1 MHWVE
6 PRRWIFKKNYE
17 IFTNNFKY
25 WTAHVCGLITRY
37 TDGGNIGKVI
47 GLDPAGPEFDFND
60 PTTRI
65 SSNSANYVECIH
77 TDNSLG
83 IQAPICQADFFV
95 NRGSNQPGCFNIFNG
110 ITCSHRRSIVYY
122 IEALKNQEAF
132 YGKSC
137 SDFQLVL
144 SGSCNDEPGEF
155 MGHIKNAE
163 EKIQGIFSL
172 FTNMQFPF
180 GRGKN

>member
-1 MHWVE
+1 M
-6 PRRWIFKKNYE
+6 FTYNKN
-17 IFTNNFKY
+17 NS
-25 WTAHVCGLITRY
+25 TAHVCGLITNY
-37 TDGGNIGKVI
+37 TDGEMIGKVI
-47 GLDPAGPEFDFND
+47 GLDPAGPAFDVND

-77 TDNSLG
+77 TDQSLG
-83 IQAPICQADFFV
+83 IRAPICHADFFV
-95 NRGSNQPGCFNIFNG
+95 NRGSIQPGCLNIFEN
-110 ITCSHRRSIVYY
+110 INCSHKRSILYY
-122 IEALKNQEAF
+122 IEALRNQEAF

-163 EKIQGIFSL
+163 NKIQGIFSL
-172 FTNMQFPF
+172 FTNKRFPF